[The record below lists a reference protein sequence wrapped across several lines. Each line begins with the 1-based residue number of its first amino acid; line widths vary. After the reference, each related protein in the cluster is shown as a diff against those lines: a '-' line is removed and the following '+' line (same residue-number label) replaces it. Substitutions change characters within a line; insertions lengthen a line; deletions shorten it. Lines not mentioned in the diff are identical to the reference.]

1 MKSSKTEGTPVR
13 RPRLPR
19 NRWLRRRW
27 WFLIGAVPGV
37 VAFSIVSPD
46 AWWSLAVIC
55 AVVVLMFVIMFTLLS
70 LRDVMTLDQ
79 PRPTPTQFRA
89 ALRKAILLSIFLVF
103 VLAILLSL
111 LVPVTR

>member
-1 MKSSKTEGTPVR
+1 
-13 RPRLPR
+13 
-19 NRWLRRRW
+19 
-27 WFLIGAVPGV
+27 
-37 VAFSIVSPD
+37 
-46 AWWSLAVIC
+46 
-55 AVVVLMFVIMFTLLS
+55 MFVIMFTLLS